1 MILVVVCDFKLNKK
15 PKWLDDYR
23 KRWDKPYSYHV
34 TLKNPT
40 YYLPKDLSK
49 IKKDL
54 KEISKRFDQFKV
66 KFNKLYIG
74 LASRGYCVMIKAEKK
89 KELLKLQKDISK
101 TLSKYGLLIKPLYSK
116 FEKNFK
122 PHITIARYLT
132 KEQLNEAKK
141 ELKKNLNC
149 ETIIDKFTLKTVNKD
164 SFEDWNSFSKKTN
177 YTLKK

>member
-15 PKWLDDYR
+15 PKWLDNYR
-23 KRWDKPYSYHV
+23 KKWDKPYSYHV

-40 YYLPKDLSK
+40 NFSIKDIDK

-54 KEISKRFDQFKV
+54 KEISQKYNSFKV

-74 LASRGYCVMIKAEKK
+74 LASRGYCVMIKAEKN

-101 TLSKYGLLIKPLYSK
+101 TLSKYGVPIKPLYSK

-132 KEQLNEAKK
+132 KEQLKLAKT

-177 YTLKK
+177 YNFKK